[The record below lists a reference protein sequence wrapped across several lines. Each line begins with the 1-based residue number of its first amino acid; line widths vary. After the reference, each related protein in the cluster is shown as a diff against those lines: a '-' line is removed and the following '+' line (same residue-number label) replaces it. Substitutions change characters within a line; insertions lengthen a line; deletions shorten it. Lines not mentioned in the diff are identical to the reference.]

1 MPLDKNLIDKFIN
14 VTSKAAFAA
23 SKFVGKNDK
32 ISADKAAVD
41 VMRSEINKIDIK
53 GKVVIGE
60 GELDEAP
67 MLYIGEELGTKKGI
81 AIDIAVDPVE
91 GTNFVAKNLPGGI
104 SVLAISEKGNLLN
117 APETY
122 MNKIAVG
129 NDVEK
134 SAIDIDYDLKKNLS
148 NLADCKNKKISDL
161 TVCLLD
167 RPRHLEIIN
176 TLDDLNINK
185 KLITDGDVTGALLVT
200 DKRFNVDMFI
210 GIGGGPEGVIAASAL
225 DAYGC
230 FFQGR
235 FLFTENN
242 DIKRAESMGIKDLK
256 KKYEINEIV
265 SGDSIFVATGITDG
279 DLTKG
284 IKINKNKFISQT
296 LITHKSSNTREIRIN
311 ESEIF

>member
-1 MPLDKNLIDKFIN
+1 MSLEISFIDLFES

-41 VMRSEINKIDIK
+41 VMRSEINKLDIE

-91 GTNFVAKNLPGGI
+91 GTNLVAKNLPGGI
-104 SVLAISEKGNLLN
+104 SVLAISEKGNLFN

-167 RPRHLEIIN
+167 RPRHLKIIN

-242 DIKRAESMGIKDLK
+242 DIKRAKSMGIKDLK

-296 LITHKSSNTREIRIN
+296 FITHKSSNTKEIRIN

>member
-1 MPLDKNLIDKFIN
+1 MSLEISFIDLFES

-41 VMRSEINKIDIK
+41 VMRSEINKLDIK

-91 GTNFVAKNLPGGI
+91 GTNLVAKNLPGGI
-104 SVLAISEKGNLLN
+104 SVLAISEKGNLFN

-134 SAIDIDYDLKKNLS
+134 GAIDIDYDLKKNLS

-242 DIKRAESMGIKDLK
+242 DIKRAKSMGIKDLN

-284 IKINKNKFISQT
+284 IKINNNKFISQT
-296 LITHKSSNTREIRIN
+296 FITHKSSNTKEIRIN

>member
-1 MPLDKNLIDKFIN
+1 MTLETSFIDLFSA

-41 VMRSEINKIDIK
+41 VMRSEINKLDIK

-91 GTNFVAKNLPGGI
+91 GTNLVAKNLPGGI
-104 SVLAISEKGNLLN
+104 SVLAITEKGNLFN

-134 SAIDIDYDLKKNLS
+134 GAIDIDYDLKKNLS

-242 DIKRAESMGIKDLK
+242 DIKRAKSMGIKDLN

-284 IKINKNKFISQT
+284 IKINNNKFISQT
-296 LITHKSSNTREIRIN
+296 FITHKSSNTKEIRIN

>member
-1 MPLDKNLIDKFIN
+1 
-14 VTSKAAFAA
+14 
-23 SKFVGKNDK
+23 
-32 ISADKAAVD
+32 
-41 VMRSEINKIDIK
+41 
-53 GKVVIGE
+53 
-60 GELDEAP
+60 
-67 MLYIGEELGTKKGI
+67 
-81 AIDIAVDPVE
+81 
-91 GTNFVAKNLPGGI
+91 
-104 SVLAISEKGNLLN
+104 
-117 APETY
+117 
-122 MNKIAVG
+122 
-129 NDVEK
+129 
-134 SAIDIDYDLKKNLS
+134 
-148 NLADCKNKKISDL
+148 
-161 TVCLLD
+161 LD

-242 DIKRAESMGIKDLK
+242 DIKRAKSMGIKDLN

-284 IKINKNKFISQT
+284 IKINNNKFISQT
-296 LITHKSSNTREIRIN
+296 FITHKSSNTKEIRTN
-311 ESEIF
+311 QSETF

>member
-1 MPLDKNLIDKFIN
+1 MSLDISFIDLFES
-14 VTSKAAFAA
+14 VTSKAAYAA
-23 SKFVGKNDK
+23 SQFIGKNDK
-32 ISADKAAVD
+32 IAADKAAVD
-41 VMRSEINKIDIK
+41 AMRNELNQMNINGTI
-53 GKVVIGE
+53 VIGE

-81 AIDIAVDPVE
+81 NIDIAVDPVE

-104 SVLAISEKGNLLN
+104 SVLAISEKGNLFK

-129 NDVEK
+129 NDVEIG
-134 SAIDIDYDLKKNLS
+134 AIDIDYDLKKNLA

-167 RPRHLEIIN
+167 RPRHNVIIK
-176 TLDDLNINK
+176 TLDEYKVNK
-185 KLITDGDVTGALLVT
+185 KLITDGDVSGALLVV
-200 DKRFNVDMFI
+200 DKKFSVDMFI

-225 DAYGC
+225 DAFDC

-235 FLFTENN
+235 FLFKKDS
-242 DIKRAESMGIKDLK
+242 DIKRAKSMGIKDLN
-256 KKYEINEIV
+256 KKYDLKEIV

-284 IKINKNKFISQT
+284 IEVVENKFISET
-296 LITHKSSNTREIRIN
+296 FITHKSSNTKEIRLKEQLIA
-311 ESEIF
+311 

>member
-1 MPLDKNLIDKFIN
+1 MSLEISFIDLFES

-41 VMRSEINKIDIK
+41 VMRSEINKLDIK

-242 DIKRAESMGIKDLK
+242 DIKRAKSMGIKDLN

-265 SGDSIFVATGITDG
+265 LGDSIFVATGITDG
-279 DLTKG
+279 DLIKG

-296 LITHKSSNTREIRIN
+296 FITHKNSNTKEIRIN
-311 ESEIF
+311 ESAIF

>member
-1 MPLDKNLIDKFIN
+1 MSLEISFIDLFES

-32 ISADKAAVD
+32 TSADKAAVD
-41 VMRSEINKIDIK
+41 VMRTEINKLDIK

-91 GTNFVAKNLPGGI
+91 GTNLVAKNLPGGI
-104 SVLAISEKGNLLN
+104 SVLAISEKGNLFN

-134 SAIDIDYDLKKNLS
+134 GAIDIDYDLKKNLS

-242 DIKRAESMGIKDLK
+242 DIKRAKSMGIKDLN

-284 IKINKNKFISQT
+284 IKINNNKFISQT
-296 LITHKSSNTREIRIN
+296 FITHKSSNTKEIRTN
-311 ESEIF
+311 QSETF

>member
-1 MPLDKNLIDKFIN
+1 MSLEISFIDLFES
-14 VTSKAAFAA
+14 VASKAAFAA
-23 SKFVGKNDK
+23 SKFVGRNDK

-41 VMRSEINKIDIK
+41 VMRSEINKFDIK

-60 GELDEAP
+60 GELDKAP

-91 GTNFVAKNLPGGI
+91 GTNLVAKNLPGGI
-104 SVLAISEKGNLLN
+104 SVLAISEKGNLFN

-134 SAIDIDYDLKKNLS
+134 GAIDIDYDLKKNLS

-242 DIKRAESMGIKDLK
+242 DIKRAKSMGIKDLN

-284 IKINKNKFISQT
+284 IKINNNKFISQT
-296 LITHKSSNTREIRIN
+296 FITHKSSNTKEIRTN
-311 ESEIF
+311 QSETF

>member
-1 MPLDKNLIDKFIN
+1 MSLEISFIDLFES

-41 VMRSEINKIDIK
+41 VMRSEINKLDIE

-242 DIKRAESMGIKDLK
+242 DIKRAKSMGIKDLN

-265 SGDSIFVATGITDG
+265 LGDSIFVATGITDG
-279 DLTKG
+279 DLIKG

-296 LITHKSSNTREIRIN
+296 FITHKNSNTKEIRIN

>member
-1 MPLDKNLIDKFIN
+1 MSLEISFIDLFES

-41 VMRSEINKIDIK
+41 VMRSEINKLDIK

-134 SAIDIDYDLKKNLS
+134 GAIDIDYDLKKNLS

-242 DIKRAESMGIKDLK
+242 DIKRAKSMGIKDLN

-265 SGDSIFVATGITDG
+265 LGDSIFVATGITDG
-279 DLTKG
+279 DLIKG

-296 LITHKSSNTREIRIN
+296 FITHKNSNTKEIRIN